1 MNNGRGRQDK
11 ASASQSSAQLGRD
24 WTSLAF
30 KKPLKK
36 KLQNLDL
43 ISQNLITVLIV
54 DIYCFIT
61 VFTLTVCFTNK
72 HTTPVVWFTLREWCV
87 TGFHPQRQAKF
98 LLLGSH
104 NLLWTNPALLFC
116 LHFSRSLYC
125 LWNQEPLAHYFPSNC
140 QKKLRAKLHI
150 LL

>member
-61 VFTLTVCFTNK
+61 VFTLIVCFTNK
-72 HTTPVVWFTLREWCV
+72 HTTPVV
-87 TGFHPQRQAKF
+87 
-98 LLLGSH
+98 
-104 NLLWTNPALLFC
+104 
-116 LHFSRSLYC
+116 
-125 LWNQEPLAHYFPSNC
+125 
-140 QKKLRAKLHI
+140 
-150 LL
+150 

>member
-11 ASASQSSAQLGRD
+11 VPASQSFAQLGTD

-54 DIYCFIT
+54 DIYCFRT
-61 VFTLTVCFTNK
+61 FYTN
-72 HTTPVVWFTLREWCV
+72 
-87 TGFHPQRQAKF
+87 
-98 LLLGSH
+98 SM
-104 NLLWTNPALLFC
+104 
-116 LHFSRSLYC
+116 LY
-125 LWNQEPLAHYFPSNC
+125 
-140 QKKLRAKLHI
+140 
-150 LL
+150 